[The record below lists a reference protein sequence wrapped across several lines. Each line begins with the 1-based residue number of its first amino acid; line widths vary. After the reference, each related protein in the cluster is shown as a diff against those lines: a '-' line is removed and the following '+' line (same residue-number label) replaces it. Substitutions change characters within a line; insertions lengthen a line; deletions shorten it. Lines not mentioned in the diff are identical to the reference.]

1 MSNYSSVEF
10 ETRNQRNSVI
20 YSFFGKPTCLQ
31 RNVSGLVQTVFLVCH
46 KITKLLIT
54 LSWSVRDYLDLSR
67 VHGSHWLCSV
77 CAHDLDK
84 DSPIQT
90 SRLMLIRAKYY

>member
-1 MSNYSSVEF
+1 MKQETKEIPSFILSSVSPLAYREMF
-10 ETRNQRNSVI
+10 
-20 YSFFGKPTCLQ
+20 P
-31 RNVSGLVQTVFLVCH
+31 GLEQTVFLVCH
-46 KITKLLIT
+46 KITMLLIT